1 MSLNTKIFLTWRGG
15 LSWVASFYYLA
26 KQVFQGQDM
35 RRSDTRCS
43 RREPGNMPLPD
54 LPGTTGRTGTI
65 TGLRC
70 IQSGDIKFEQF
81 ACCVTSLV
89 IGGADFVYTSSTQSK
104 EGYQESIMCCKNTV
118 LFYG

>member
-1 MSLNTKIFLTWRGG
+1 ML
-15 LSWVASFYYLA
+15 
-26 KQVFQGQDM
+26 
-35 RRSDTRCS
+35 

-54 LPGTTGRTGTI
+54 LSGATGHTGTI
-65 TGLRC
+65 TVLRC

-81 ACCVTSLV
+81 ACCVASLV

-104 EGYQESIMCCKNTV
+104 EGYQESITCCKNTV